1 MLIHWTRM
9 AALATISMISGSV
22 LNVASALGRPVD
34 PIVVSRADACAMS
47 RVGFVPIPHVIAR
60 T

>member
-34 PIVVSRADACAMS
+34 PIVVSAPTLAL
-47 RVGFVPIPHVIAR
+47 
-60 T
+60 